1 MTEFEREIKAMKTAK
16 FEYIFVFRR
25 KDGGVLN
32 DEDKQFIRE
41 KAHYATNRFSLSKD
55 GTTVF
60 AGSNFKF
67 DDDSLNDLKERFDF
81 QDFSKPTGEPAED
94 QGPAA
99 NSNSN
104 RNGAAP
110 QPDRRRTQR

>member
-16 FEYIFVFRR
+16 FDYIFVFRR
-25 KDGGVLN
+25 KDGGVLT

-67 DDDSLNDLKERFDF
+67 DDDSLNELKERFDF
-81 QDFSKPTGEPAED
+81 QDFSKPVSELENKRK
-94 QGPAA
+94 PAA
-99 NSNSN
+99 NSNSKG
-104 RNGAAP
+104 NGSEP
-110 QPDRRRTQR
+110 